1 MTSVLQG
8 AFFPRASGNT
18 AWRPLLDLHGEV
30 PEKLIDKPFDLRR
43 AEFHPAG
50 DTRVTEM
57 ALQQWRDDL
66 NVWAYDRRFPGQLD
80 SERRSAWDV
89 DLGVKLLDDTGKI
102 PEALH
107 PDVWCWLAVHLLPH
121 FVVYR
126 WGWPATTDGAPPT
139 AREPWARFGSDLR
152 NGLRLALHRIITYGA
167 DLAHRASEQEFQ
179 SIQYRPAFGL
189 DQRVA
194 RVVLRTLVDEN
205 DDPSSNYGKNGGTRA
220 LDANFVCIELRLIN
234 SLQPL
239 CFASDAT
246 IADTVRGVIE
256 SLPDLRRSD
265 APASG
270 GSPSSASDPT
280 ALERG

>member
-1 MTSVLQG
+1 MSSLLRG
-8 AFFPRASGNT
+8 AFLPRASGNT
-18 AWRPLLDLHGEV
+18 TWRPLLDLHGQV
-30 PEKLIDKPFDLRR
+30 PENMIDNPFDLRK

-50 DTRVTEM
+50 ETRVTEM
-57 ALQQWRDDL
+57 ALREWRDDL
-66 NVWAYDRRFPGQLD
+66 NAWAYDHRFPGQLD

-89 DLGVKLLDDTGKI
+89 DLGAKLLNDMQEV

-126 WGWPATTDGAPPT
+126 WGWPTVTNGAPPT
-139 AREPWARFGSDLR
+139 GREPWARFGGDLR
-152 NGLRLALHRIITYGA
+152 NGLRLALHRIITYGP
-167 DLAHRASEQEFQ
+167 DLAQRATEQEFQ

-194 RVVLRTLVDEN
+194 RVVLQTLVDEN

-239 CFASDAT
+239 CFASDAR
-246 IADTVRGVIE
+246 IVDRVRSVVE
-256 SLPDLRRSD
+256 SLPEIRRAD
-265 APASG
+265 
-270 GSPSSASDPT
+270 DT
-280 ALERG
+280 AR